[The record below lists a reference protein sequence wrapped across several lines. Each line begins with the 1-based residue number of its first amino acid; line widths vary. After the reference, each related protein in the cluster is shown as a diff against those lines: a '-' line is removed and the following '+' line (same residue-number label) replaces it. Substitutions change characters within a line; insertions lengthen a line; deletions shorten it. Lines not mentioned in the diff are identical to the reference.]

1 MFAGRPPCSLGFK
14 PFEGSSTTE
23 GSEGESNSLLPSVFI
38 QSKIAEMI
46 TFYDIKNKECVLV
59 HLHAVAAKTDPYRH
73 TAMTPGLRE
82 RASDVTAWSTW
93 FDTLSCAPPS

>member
-38 QSKIAEMI
+38 QSNIAEMI
-46 TFYDIKNKECVLV
+46 TFYDIKNKECVLI
-59 HLHAVAAKTDPYRH
+59 HS
-73 TAMTPGLRE
+73 E
-82 RASDVTAWSTW
+82 
-93 FDTLSCAPPS
+93 SCCCKY